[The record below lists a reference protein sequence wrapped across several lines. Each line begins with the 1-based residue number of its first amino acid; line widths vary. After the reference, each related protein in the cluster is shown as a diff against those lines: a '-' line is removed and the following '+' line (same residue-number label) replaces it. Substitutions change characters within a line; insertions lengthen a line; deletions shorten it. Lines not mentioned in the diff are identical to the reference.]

1 MKSVWKQPYFVF
13 GFIILAFF
21 LIGSFVFEW
30 INGPDPK
37 QTFFIYE
44 KGKLVEAAPLSP
56 SWANPFGTD
65 QFGYDMFAKIM
76 LGAKYTIIAAMGV
89 AAVRMFIAVPLGF
102 VIGTYWQKKRS
113 LLNSFID
120 PLHYVPMTIF
130 SYLMLFPVLWE
141 PMEGFST
148 TVWERIVIQV
158 VLMAIITVPIV
169 SALIGNEANLLYQQE
184 YILAARTLGASR
196 RRIITRHLFP
206 MMREKLFVLYGQQ
219 VVETLVVFTHLGLL
233 QLFIGGTNVS
243 YDPMFGDPPKSIAY
257 EWAGLF
263 GSSFRYLQGVPW
275 LPLAPAICFALVI
288 LAVATMIEGYT
299 RAVSGQVII
308 PKRRKAVF
316 VSDDTIE
323 WNQRQLKEKLR
334 LLHQTEKQ
342 KSTKL

>member
-1 MKSVWKQPYFVF
+1 MKSVWRQPYFVF
-13 GFIILAFF
+13 GFIVLAFF

-30 INGPDPK
+30 IFGPDPK
-37 QTFFIYE
+37 QTYFLYE
-44 KGKLVEAAPLSP
+44 NGRVVEAAPLSP
-56 SWANPFGTD
+56 SWMHPFGTD
-65 QFGYDMFAKIM
+65 QYGYDMLAKIM

-102 VIGTYWQKKRS
+102 AIGTYWQKRRT
-113 LLNSFID
+113 LINSFID

-130 SYLMLFPVLWE
+130 AYLMLYPVLWQ

-158 VLMAIITVPIV
+158 VLMAIISVPV
-169 SALIGNEANLLYQQE
+169 VAVLIGNEANLLYHQE
-184 YILAARTLGASR
+184 YILASRTLGASR
-196 RRIITRHLFP
+196 RRIIIRHLFP

-233 QLFIGGTNVS
+233 QLFIGGTKVS

-275 LPLAPAICFALVI
+275 LPLAPAICFALLI
-288 LAVATMIEGYT
+288 LAVAAMIEGYT
-299 RAVSGQVII
+299 RAVSGHLKI
-308 PKRRKAVF
+308 PKRRRVVF
-316 VSDDTIE
+316 VSNDTIE
-323 WNQRQLKEKLR
+323 WNQQRLHEKMQ
-334 LLHQTEKQ
+334 LLHKNE
-342 KSTKL
+342 TKL